1 MTDQFD
7 HSGRPGRSRDAAAT
21 NEQWRERYADT
32 VMNTFGTPA
41 RVLVRGEGAHLW
53 DADGREY
60 IDLLAGIAVNCLGH
74 AHPAIVAAV
83 SEQIATL
90 GHVSNV
96 FTSPAQVRLAEQVV
110 ELVFPAAR
118 PGRSKAFLANSG
130 TEANEAAF
138 KIVRRHGGSARPRVL
153 ALVDAFHGRTMGAL
167 ALTYKAA
174 YRRPFE
180 PLPGGVE
187 FVPAGDVDALRSAL
201 GPDVAALFV
210 EPIQG
215 EAGVRELP
223 PGYLEA
229 ARELTEAAGALLII
243 DEVQTGMGRT
253 GAWMAHHLLAPGVV
267 PDVVTLAKGLGG
279 GIPIGAVVTTG
290 KAAAL
295 LEPGQHG
302 TTFGGN
308 PVACAAA
315 LAVIGTIRSQSLLER
330 VQQLGSAWS
339 RELAAVDGV
348 DQVRG
353 RGLLLGVGME
363 DGLPPAAE
371 LTAALATRGF
381 IVNAPRPDTIRLA
394 PPFILSDDD
403 ARAFTT
409 TLSKILARALSEK
422 AGS

>member
-110 ELVFPAAR
+110 ELVFPGAR

-223 PGYLEA
+223 SGYLET
-229 ARELTEAAGALLII
+229 ARELTSAVGALLVV

-253 GAWMAHHLLAPGVV
+253 GAWMAHHLLAPGVT

-279 GIPIGAVVTTG
+279 GMPIGATVATG
-290 KAAAL
+290 RAAEL

-308 PVACAAA
+308 PVAAAAA
-315 LAVIGTIRSQSLLER
+315 LAVIDTIRREDLLARVTSLGERWAERLE
-330 VQQLGSAWS
+330 
-339 RELAAVDGV
+339 AVDAV
-348 DQVRG
+348 TQVRG
-353 RGLLLGVGME
+353 RGLLRGVGLA
-363 DGLPPAAE
+363 DAVGPAGEVADE
-371 LTAALATRGF
+371 LGRRGF
-381 IVNAPRPDTIRLA
+381 IVNAPRPDTLRLA
-394 PPFILSDDD
+394 PPFVLSDAD
-403 ARAFTT
+403 ADAFTAALADL
-409 TLSKILARALSEK
+409 LSTRGRTGAS
-422 AGS
+422 